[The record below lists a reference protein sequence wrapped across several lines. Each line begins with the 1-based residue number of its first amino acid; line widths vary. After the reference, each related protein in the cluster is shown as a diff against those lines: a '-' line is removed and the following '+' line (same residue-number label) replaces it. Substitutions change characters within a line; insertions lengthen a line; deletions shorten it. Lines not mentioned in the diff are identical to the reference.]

1 MFLIHYLQMPGRH
14 RWVMWHQTH
23 AWESHV
29 ECSSEQ
35 WHAKA
40 VVLGRLCSCLS
51 KRLPSSRHLIQVE
64 LLRRQDRT
72 WKRIYTCSENSSLVM
87 VFQKAE
93 FDVNIL
99 SPSSLPLPVDS
110 VTLSS
115 LTRSPTG
122 RGRGW
127 PALWLHYKLGGFTW
141 KHLCKESFALDLVDP
156 L

>member
-1 MFLIHYLQMPGRH
+1 MFLIHYLQMPGHH

-35 WHAKA
+35 WRAKA

-72 WKRIYTCSENSSLVM
+72 WKRIYTCSENSSLVV

-99 SPSSLPLPVDS
+99 SPSSCLSLWTQSPCPHWRAVPQEEVEGGRHCDFITNWGDLPGSTFAKSHLP
-110 VTLSS
+110 
-115 LTRSPTG
+115 
-122 RGRGW
+122 W
-127 PALWLHYKLGGFTW
+127 TW
-141 KHLCKESFALDLVDP
+141 
-156 L
+156 